1 MSSRFDVAERARKEM
16 QEIGGKCG
24 NNNKYTHWYSDN
36 VENIGYNFWWCAAFV
51 SYVVRQCGVPTS
63 IVPNY
68 SYCPNC
74 IDWARRNGRRYGF
87 GTPVVP
93 FFFTHCIESE
103 FSIILIPLFL

>member
-1 MSSRFDVAERARKEM
+1 MSSGFDVAERARKEM
-16 QEIGGKCG
+16 QEIGASAEITINILIGIP
-24 NNNKYTHWYSDN
+24 DN

-74 IDWARRNGRRYGF
+74 Y
-87 GTPVVP
+87 
-93 FFFTHCIESE
+93 
-103 FSIILIPLFL
+103 